1 MHSSN
6 VAAQNVAPAKP
17 SSGDQAQEKKAHRP
31 LRDVLVPIPLAF
43 LGLGVYRAWIEITF
57 VGSFVG
63 FQAFSVSM
71 RDIFDLT
78 AIVEML
84 ACVALARRIGPLFNR
99 ARVYILCGSFM
110 LLSTVLLFA
119 SSFMP
124 SIALELCFASS
135 VLGGLG
141 LGLIILIFSELYGC
155 LNPIRVTLYYASS
168 LVFGALIVYVY
179 MGFKMP
185 WLFAMTALLPVA
197 ALLCARRAFG
207 LLPEGERPQKT
218 WVSVSV
224 PWKIM
229 LLMGFFAFS
238 YGIIESSAYRG
249 AFGPH
254 SSPGTFI
261 VAVLVVIGVL
271 VQRDKFDFNVLC
283 RIALPLTVVALF
295 SISVFGFADDVFGG
309 YCVAGGYTAFTI
321 LIMVLCSNLCYRYG
335 VSAIWL
341 FGLERSL
348 RLVFMF
354 LGRCVYEYGSMIDV
368 GGVRGTTIAIGI
380 AIVAVIM
387 GMFVLLSQKELS
399 NKWGASF
406 FDGSG
411 ADGQAVRKQEIVDRC
426 ELLAK
431 RFGLTSRET
440 EVLMLLAQRK
450 TVGQIEHELF
460 IANGTAKA
468 HVRHVYQKF
477 DIHSREELFDLIGID
492 GLQSNADAPVEELA
506 AGKHA

>member
-17 SSGDQAQEKKAHRP
+17 SSGDQAQEKKTHRP

-271 VQRDKFDFNVLC
+271 VRRDKFDFNVLC

-368 GGVRGTTIAIGI
+368 GGVHGTTIA
-380 AIVAVIM
+380 
-387 GMFVLLSQKELS
+387 
-399 NKWGASF
+399 
-406 FDGSG
+406 
-411 ADGQAVRKQEIVDRC
+411 IVDRC

-492 GLQSNADAPVEELA
+492 GLQSNAEAPVEELA